1 MWSYRGLVAYAIGFV
16 AEIPFMVLLNLVTLK
31 SYYTGPLASD
41 LNSVDISWIVGA
53 VVTFVAYLLLT
64 RNLDVKAEQA
74 AIDRSEAEL
83 RAISSADS

>member
-1 MWSYRGLVAYAIGFV
+1 
-16 AEIPFMVLLNLVTLK
+16 
-31 SYYTGPLASD
+31 
-41 LNSVDISWIVGA
+41 VDISWIVGA

-83 RAISSADS
+83 RAITSAADS